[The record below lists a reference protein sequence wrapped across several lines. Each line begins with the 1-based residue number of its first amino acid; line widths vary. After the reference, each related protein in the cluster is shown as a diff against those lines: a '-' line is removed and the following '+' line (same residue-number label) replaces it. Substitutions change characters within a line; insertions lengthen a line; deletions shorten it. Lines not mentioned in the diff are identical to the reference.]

1 MSRVLAYARFEAVS
15 ALRNGEQL
23 LISIILPA
31 LVLVGLGRSGV
42 VELDLLPGQDRLDV
56 VAPGVLGLAVLSS
69 AFTSQAIA
77 TAFDRRWGVLRQL
90 ATTPLGARGIVAGKV
105 ISVFAVQVVQVVT
118 LGALAL
124 ALGWRPELGGVP
136 GALLVGALGS
146 VAFTSLGLLIA
157 GTLRAEAVLAVANL
171 LWVLLLVGGGL
182 VLPAATFSNGLAA
195 LTSWLPSGAMGDAL
209 RLSLTGGGFDVVA
222 TLVLAAW
229 AALLAALA
237 AKLFRP
243 TS

>member
-1 MSRVLAYARFEAVS
+1 MNRVLTYARFEAVS

-31 LVLVGLGRSGV
+31 LVLIGLGRSGV

-56 VAPGVLGLAVLSS
+56 VVPGVLGLAVLSS

-105 ISVFAVQVVQVVT
+105 LSVFAVQVVQVVA
-118 LGALAL
+118 LGALGL
-124 ALGWRPELGGVP
+124 ALGWRPEVAGVP
-136 GALLVGALGS
+136 GALLVGVLGS

-182 VLPAATFSNGLAA
+182 VLPAATFSSGLAVVTA
-195 LTSWLPSGAMGDAL
+195 WLPSGAMGDAL

-222 TLVLAAW
+222 AVVLAAW
-229 AALLAALA
+229 SGVLTALA

>member
-1 MSRVLAYARFEAVS
+1 MSRVLTYARFEAVS

-90 ATTPLGARGIVAGKV
+90 ATTPLGSRGIVAGKV
-105 ISVFAVQVVQVVT
+105 LSVFAVQVVQVVT

-124 ALGWRPELGGVP
+124 ALGWRPELVGVP

-195 LTSWLPSGAMGDAL
+195 VTAWLPSGAMGDAL

-222 TLVLAAW
+222 ALVLAAW
-229 AALLAALA
+229 AALLTGLA

>member
-1 MSRVLAYARFEAVS
+1 MSRVLTYARFEAVS

-90 ATTPLGARGIVAGKV
+90 ATTPLGSRGIVAGKV
-105 ISVFAVQVVQVVT
+105 LSVFAVQVVQVVT

-124 ALGWRPELGGVP
+124 ALGWRPELVGVP

-182 VLPAATFSNGLAA
+182 VLPASTFSNGLAA
-195 LTSWLPSGAMGDAL
+195 VTAWLPSGAMGDAL

-222 TLVLAAW
+222 ALVLAAW
-229 AALLAALA
+229 AALLTGLA